1 MFIIFCF
8 QTSWNNPSVPLM
20 PVALLFCLI
29 SNNFL
34 SQLEAVNLCLPKMFI
49 FFDPSGET
57 QLMYH
62 LLIPDCFSSSLSLSF
77 LSHSLSL
84 TPSPPLSKTISSNI
98 DRAFRKYIKYLSI
111 ISIQLH
117 IRREKV
123 LLMACLK
130 KIFRIFHSPLNSS
143 ASVLNSRKFNL
154 FFLFNYYY
162 YFYYFRAIL
171 VRLKASARHYL

>member
-20 PVALLFCLI
+20 PVVPLFCLI

-34 SQLEAVNLCLPKMFI
+34 SQLEAVNLCLPKIFI

-62 LLIPDCFSSSLSLSF
+62 LLIPDCFSSGLSLSLSSLILF
-77 LSHSLSL
+77 L
-84 TPSPPLSKTISSNI
+84 SPPLSKTISSNI

-117 IRREKV
+117 IRRDKV

-143 ASVLNSRKFNL
+143 ASVLNSRKLNL

-162 YFYYFRAIL
+162 YFYYIRAIL